1 MNYKEY
7 TAKAFDIAKRHGFH
21 DKEMPEEHWLMLI
34 ISEISEMVESDR
46 LRYHAQEAMFKE
58 KCNTA
63 QPNETENEHWKY
75 CFNVFIKDTVE
86 DEMADVCI
94 RIFDLAGLLEL
105 ELEEPKELNDI
116 DVSDI
121 DKMVRAK
128 PFTQK
133 AFTCCCVI
141 TRGIIPLKKRLEMV
155 LDKIRVW
162 AKSEQI
168 DIEWH
173 IQQKM
178 KYNDMRSKKHGKQY

>member
-34 ISEISEMVESDR
+34 ISEISEMVESNR

-94 RIFDLAGLLEL
+94 RIFDLAGLLGL
-105 ELEEPKELNDI
+105 ELKEYNADLSPEEQLKSLRET
-116 DVSDI
+116 
-121 DKMVRAK
+121 
-128 PFTQK
+128 PFTKK
-133 AFTCCCVI
+133 AFDCCCVI
-141 TRGIIPLKKRLEMV
+141 TSANVPLKVRLDYV
-155 LDKIRVW
+155 LDNIRLW
-162 AKSEQI
+162 AISEEI
-168 DIEWH
+168 NLEWH
-173 IQQKM
+173 IEQKM
-178 KYNDMRSKKHGKQY
+178 KYNDMRSMKHGKQY